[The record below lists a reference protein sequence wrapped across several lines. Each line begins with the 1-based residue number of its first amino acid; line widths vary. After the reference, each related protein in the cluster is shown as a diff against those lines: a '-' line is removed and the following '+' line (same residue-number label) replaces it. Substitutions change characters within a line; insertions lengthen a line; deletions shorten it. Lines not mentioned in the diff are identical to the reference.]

1 MRARG
6 DTVTTDELE
15 QQTAR
20 QLDALRRE
28 LEGSG
33 RTRQVTLVG
42 GRHLERLRRDATVTE
57 FIPLLVYRFTK
68 EELVDGTREEL
79 PDSA

>member
-1 MRARG
+1 M
-6 DTVTTDELE
+6 TPDELE

-28 LEGSG
+28 FEGSG
-33 RTRQVTLVG
+33 CANQVTLVG
-42 GRHLERLRRDATVTE
+42 SRYFEQLRRDATVTE

-68 EELVDGTREEL
+68 EELVHGTREEL
-79 PDSA
+79 HDSA